1 MANTPSLTS
10 RRGEDQLFPPS
21 GARLKLVSPRRAPA
35 RIGINAQKLS
45 TSQSYHAA
53 GTSRY
58 VYSLLRELRA
68 LDPPE
73 SIFAYLGGVDP
84 PLDLRRTERFITR
97 RAGWPTHRPSVR
109 IAWEQLVLPGWLHH
123 DTVTLLHGP
132 VNALPIA
139 WRGPSVV
146 TILDLTFV
154 LLPDAFNRANRLYL
168 HWMVAFAA
176 ARATRIIAI
185 SEATRQ
191 DIIARLRVPPERVQ
205 RIYCGVESRF
215 EPLADG
221 LEVRAHREKWGLK
234 EGFILFLGT
243 IEPRKNLVR
252 LIDAYAEL
260 RRRGTTDRPLVL
272 AGGRGWGDEM
282 IVRRAQEAGVEES
295 VRFVGFVP
303 EHEMPLWYNA
313 ADLFVYPSEYEGFGL
328 PALEALACG
337 TPVVASNRSSLPE
350 VVGDA
355 GVLVDPT
362 DTAAMADAMQR
373 VLEDERLQAHLSAAG
388 PEQARPFTWRRMAE
402 ETLDVYRGVGDR
414 T

>member
-1 MANTPSLTS
+1 MAAS
-10 RRGEDQLFPPS
+10 RGS
-21 GARLKLVSPRRAPA
+21 S

-45 TSQSYHAA
+45 TSESYHAA
-53 GTSRY
+53 GSSRY

-73 SIFAYLGGVDP
+73 QFVAYLGQVDP
-84 PLDLRRTERFITR
+84 PPDLAPTERFLPR
-97 RAGWPTHRPSVR
+97 RATWPTVRPSVR
-109 IAWEQLVLPGWLHH
+109 IAWEQLVLPRWARH
-123 DTVTLLHGP
+123 DRVTLLHGP

-139 WRGPSVV
+139 WSGASVV

-154 LLPDAFNRANRLYL
+154 LLPRAFNRANRLYL
-168 HWMVAFAA
+168 RWMAAFAA
-176 ARATRIIAI
+176 ARANRVIAI

-191 DIIARLRVPPERVQ
+191 DIIRHLRVPAERVQ

-215 EPLADG
+215 RPIENGELRDF
-221 LEVRAHREKWGLK
+221 RELHGLK
-234 EGFILFLGT
+234 DGFILYLAT
-243 IEPRKNLVR
+243 IEPRKNLIR
-252 LIDAYAEL
+252 LIDAYGEL
-260 RRRGTTDRPLVL
+260 RRRGSTSRSLVL
-272 AGGRGWGDEM
+272 AGGPGWGVET
-282 IVRRAQEAGVEES
+282 IVSHVHEAGLTES

-303 EHEMPLWYNA
+303 EREIPLWYNA

-350 VVGDA
+350 VVGKA

-362 DTAAMADAMQR
+362 DTRAMADAMQR
-373 VLEDERLQAHLSAAG
+373 VLEDERLQSRLSAAG

-402 ETLDVYRGVGDR
+402 ETLAVYRAVSER
-414 T
+414 V